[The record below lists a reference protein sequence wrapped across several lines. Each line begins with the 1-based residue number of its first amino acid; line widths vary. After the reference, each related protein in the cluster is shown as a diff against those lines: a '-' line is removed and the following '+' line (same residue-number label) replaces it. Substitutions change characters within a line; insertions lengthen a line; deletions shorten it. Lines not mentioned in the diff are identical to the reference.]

1 MLLLFYIDR
10 LITQPFSFHSFV
22 YTLFKCFWHKFLM
35 PIWDWGG
42 GSGAFCI
49 KYEVFTWSFKKL
61 YQMSLLKLA
70 IDFVFKLLVKKS

>member
-1 MLLLFYIDR
+1 
-10 LITQPFSFHSFV
+10 
-22 YTLFKCFWHKFLM
+22 M

-42 GSGAFCI
+42 GGGAFCI

-61 YQMSLLKLA
+61 YQMSLLNLA